1 MLPKISGGFLNL
13 TQKCNLKCKYCFV
26 TQQPKE
32 MDYKTAKDAVD
43 FYAKNALDNLDIPDI
58 TFFGGEPLLKFE
70 DIIKPLVEYIR
81 KRYGDFKVS
90 VTTNGTL
97 LDEDKLKFLKANAVD
112 LLLSIDGDEETQDHN
127 RPFHN
132 GKGSFGK
139 IDVDL
144 ILRYYPQVTMRAT
157 LDPDT
162 VDKLY
167 ENYLWG
173 EKKGFKNE
181 ALIINPFAAW
191 QEEHYE
197 ILESEIRKVTEH
209 IKEAR
214 KEGKPYMRFEELHK
228 MKTEY
233 ELLQKI
239 EGSYY
244 RDSNKDL
251 PACGRCG
258 LGATRYGSIGST
270 GNIYSCQEMTENEEC
285 SDFIIG
291 NIYEDFSDDKRL
303 ELANSFNTKNVKSEK
318 KDRCKDCLLD
328 KICDGGCSINNY
340 FKNKKLDIA
349 SEPWCRYKE
358 ILIQEYEN
366 LEVCD

>member
-43 FYAKNALDNLDIPDI
+43 FYAKNALDNLDIPDV
-58 TFFGGEPLLKFE
+58 TLFGGEPLLKFE

-81 KRYGDFKVS
+81 SRYGDFKIS

-97 LDEDKLKFLKANAVD
+97 LDEEKLKFLRGNNVG

-132 GKGSFGK
+132 GKGSFDK

-157 LDPDT
+157 LDPET
-162 VDKLY
+162 ADKLY

-181 ALIINPFAAW
+181 ALIINHFADW
-191 QEEHYE
+191 EEEDYRVIE
-197 ILESEIRKVTEH
+197 RELDKVVRH
-209 IKEAR
+209 IKKAR
-214 KEGKPYMRFEELHK
+214 KEGRPSMGFGEISK
-228 MKTEY
+228 MKEKY
-233 ELLQKI
+233 ELILTI
-239 EGSYY
+239 ENSYF
-244 RDSNKDL
+244 REANQDL
-251 PACGRCG
+251 LGCGRCG
-258 LGATRYGSIGST
+258 LGASRYGSVGST
-270 GNIYSCQEMTENEEC
+270 GNIYSCQEMTENKEH
-285 SDFIIG
+285 DAFIIG
-291 NIYEDFSDDKRL
+291 NIYDEFTDEKRL
-303 ELANSFNTKNVKSEK
+303 KIAEGFNTKNVKSNVR
-318 KDRCKDCLLD
+318 DRCKSCLLN
-328 KICDGGCSINNY
+328 KVCDGGCSINNY
-340 FKNKKLDIA
+340 MINGQLEIA
-349 SEPWCRYKE
+349 SEPWCRYEEMLLMK
-358 ILIQEYEN
+358 YED
-366 LEVCD
+366 LEVLD